1 MKNFK
6 DYITED
12 TYEEALSQ
20 IKKEKAFSG
29 YKITPKYKFSF
40 RGKTEAG
47 IAVHVP
53 FLKEPVVFVEDSPE
67 GSEVQ
72 AGGKRV
78 GLPSRWSVW
87 MNKTI
92 NMLKKLVQIL
102 PLKLEIWDGVQKKKI
117 ELLNPFFNMLEV
129 KSKECKRESEQRNLS
144 W

>member
-78 GLPSRWSVW
+78 GLPYRWSVW

-92 NMLKKLVQIL
+92 KHAQKTGTDTPTKTGDMGWRSEKEDRTIK
-102 PLKLEIWDGVQKKKI
+102 PLLQYVRGKVKRMQKGK
-117 ELLNPFFNMLEV
+117 
-129 KSKECKRESEQRNLS
+129 
-144 W
+144 